1 MYKIS
6 LYSVGKNKERWLQEA
21 LDLYQTRLSNQI
33 KLQFIWVKNSN
44 QLLKFLENEKNIICF
59 DPKGPLLTSEE
70 FSKTLFKELERGGC
84 QLALVIGEAQ
94 GLHPSLKNYP
104 LISLSKMVFTHQMT
118 RLIVAEQ
125 IYRALAIKQ
134 GSPYHLS

>member
-44 QLLKFLENEKNIICF
+44 QLLKFLENEKILF
-59 DPKGPLLTSEE
+59 ALT
-70 FSKTLFKELERGGC
+70 
-84 QLALVIGEAQ
+84 
-94 GLHPSLKNYP
+94 LKAH
-104 LISLSKMVFTHQMT
+104 F
-118 RLIVAEQ
+118 
-125 IYRALAIKQ
+125 
-134 GSPYHLS
+134 